1 MGRRSPIHR
10 NPRTLHM
17 KALFQFVSSAF
28 ALLTLAT
35 AASAQLDLPDS
46 PKPRPKDPGVDL
58 PRAPRGDVA
67 PNGTGGQRGGLELP
81 GTNGSAASEA
91 PAASG
96 PVAPGA
102 ETPEA
107 VLAGVRGLRS
117 GVGAEVNRAGARL
130 IDLGPEGL
138 QAARAEL
145 SAETPGSLVAAAR
158 AMVMGGT
165 ALDRQRV
172 RARLDGKVPRR
183 AAAPLVDLLEGTE
196 PPATRPGLLIEL
208 AENRSGGVR
217 RAALDALRSTALG
230 PAALLGLKAS
240 RYSEVREHAFTA
252 LGALDPAGVEVLGG
266 PEALYNELFAGFD
279 DTSTKVRLAA
289 ARGLAARVTS
299 VDDALTAD
307 LIREGQS
314 ASPEGGR
321 GGLALFALVEA
332 EDRLGR
338 ALLPED
344 DALFL
349 LILMRQGEPF
359 TRAVAATALAGVGF
373 RSSSEVEWLDD
384 EVVVALIQG
393 IAGESY
399 FPEFSALQPATLRR
413 LERITGQ
420 TFGAEGPVW
429 KSWWS
434 QNQVGFE
441 ALRAVLPA
449 TLAEHAL
456 IGVRWLDPRDGRAF
470 RLLGQAAPQGDLGF
484 PGPMLRLGPADS
496 VRLTQTLLESGAL
509 SAERLPG
516 LQGAKTGVEPQLVV
530 SVGEASK
537 GFRIGV
543 GGDAEWVQ
551 PLVAV
556 LDELEA
562 ANEWQLYPPSSE
574 DLPEGVDFFDHE
586 SAWWH
591 TERTHAERAERL
603 AGLILE
609 NMRMHDPLDRSRH
622 VDALGELSPGTLGTQ
637 HFEALADRF
646 AEEDF
651 LGERAREL
659 MYLALA
665 AGLEGRE
672 SLTDDAAG
680 RLLDVLVTQGG
691 AGRTTLLTE
700 VAEAARPDFART
712 LALDPRAELRGVA
725 ARALAGGQPTE
736 EDKALLRQLLV
747 DSSSSVEASAVLAIA
762 EANLGEFQSS
772 ISERA
777 QAGELT
783 VRVAALRGLGLM
795 GGSDAV
801 AVLRSATIDSNLQV
815 KLAGVQALA
824 DLADPRATT
833 LLTQMFAG
841 GDTSPF
847 FAPARRGLLRIGE
860 PAWDNLLVMARTDL
874 HPAEREAMF
883 VLSEQGVTEIM
894 TTLLQNLTNNP
905 GDTQLAREL
914 AILTGVD
921 FGLEDDPAREWWVWH
936 DGHRNQS
943 ALGWFA
949 DAANESMETSGEL
962 DFFTRGYS
970 FEEGLLAGEGTAE
983 GAEVLIEFL
992 RTEPDGHLERRAVR
1006 ELRRILNEWELSLPP
1021 AGRMRGQW
1029 CDVLLTRIPDVFE
1042 ANARAAEARERLV
1055 EPGSQGPAVE
1065 DEQTP
1070 SELDQPEEAGVPIG
1084 AEQAADGA

>member
-1 MGRRSPIHR
+1 M
-10 NPRTLHM
+10 N
-17 KALFQFVSSAF
+17 ALFQFASGAV
-28 ALLTLAT
+28 ALLTLST
-35 AASAQLDLPDS
+35 LASAQLDLPDA

-58 PRAPRGDVA
+58 PRTPRGDVA
-67 PNGTGGQRGGLELP
+67 PGSTGGQRGGLELP
-81 GTNGSAASEA
+81 GTSGTGEA
-91 PAASG
+91 PAAG
-96 PVAPGA
+96 TPVAPAAPGA
-102 ETPEA
+102 ETPESI
-107 VLAGVRGLRS
+107 LASVRGLRS
-117 GVGAEVNRAGARL
+117 GVGADVNRAGARL

-158 AMVMGGT
+158 ALVMGGT

-196 PPATRPGLLIEL
+196 PPVSRPGLLLEL
-208 AENRSGGVR
+208 TANRSGGVR
-217 RAALDALRSTALG
+217 RAALDALRTTSLG
-230 PAALLGLKAS
+230 PAALLGLKTS
-240 RYSEVREHAFTA
+240 RHSEVREHAYIA
-252 LGALDPAGVEVLGG
+252 LGGLDPAGVEVLGG
-266 PEALYNELFAGFD
+266 PEALHNELFAGLD

-289 ARGLAARVTS
+289 ARGLAARVTGPE
-299 VDDALTAD
+299 DALTAD
-307 LIREGQS
+307 LLREAQS
-314 ASPEGGR
+314 ARAEGGR
-321 GGLALFALVEA
+321 GALALFALVEA
-332 EDRLGR
+332 EDRLGK

-399 FPEFSALQPATLRR
+399 FPEFASLQPATLRR

-434 QNQVGFE
+434 QNQAGFE

-449 TLAEHAL
+449 TLADHAKV
-456 IGVRWLDPRDGRAF
+456 GVRWLDPRDGRAF
-470 RLLGQAAPQGDLGF
+470 RLLGQAAPTGKLGF
-484 PGPMLRLGPADS
+484 PGPLLRLGPADS

-516 LQGAKTGVEPQLVV
+516 LQGVKTGVEPQLVV

-543 GGDAEWVQ
+543 GGDSEWVQ

-562 ANEWQLYPPSSE
+562 ANEWQLYPPPSE
-574 DLPEGVDFFDHE
+574 DLPEGVDFFAHE

-591 TERTHAERAERL
+591 ADRTPEERAERL

-609 NMRMHDPLDRSRH
+609 NMRLHDPLDRTRH
-622 VDALGELSPGTLGTQ
+622 VDALGDLPPGTLGAE

-659 MYLALA
+659 LHLALA
-665 AGLEGRE
+665 SGLADRAA
-672 SLTDDAAG
+672 LTDDAAG

-725 ARALAGGQPTE
+725 ARALAAGEPTA
-736 EDKALLRQLLV
+736 EDKALLRQLLL
-747 DSSSSVEASAVLAIA
+747 DSSPSVEATAVLAIA

-777 QAGELT
+777 QAGQLT

-795 GGSDAV
+795 GGADAV

-847 FAPARRGLLRIGE
+847 FDPARRGLLRIGE

-874 HPAEREAMF
+874 HPAEREAML

-914 AILTGVD
+914 AVLTGVD

-943 ALGWFA
+943 ALGWFV
-949 DAANESMETSGEL
+949 DAATAYMETSGEL
-962 DFFTRGYS
+962 DLFARGYR
-970 FEEGLLAGEGTAE
+970 FEEALLAEDGTPE
-983 GAEVLIEFL
+983 GAELLIEFL
-992 RTEPDGHLERRAVR
+992 RVEPPSHLEQRALR

-1029 CDVLLTRIPDVFE
+1029 CDVLLTRIPAVFE
-1042 ANARAAEARERLV
+1042 ANARADEARERLA
-1055 EPGSQGPAVE
+1055 EPGAEPA
-1065 DEQTP
+1065 D
-1070 SELDQPEEAGVPIG
+1070 EEAPDVAPE
-1084 AEQAADGA
+1084 AAPEQQMDGA